1 MTAPTSA
8 TDLQQVAEF
17 IAQFVS
23 NPGLAL
29 QLAQDPNGTLVA
41 QGLDQVDLESVDMNE
56 AMLQACQT
64 PGFPPDAAT
73 AIQSYVS
80 GGGGPSS
87 GGYSAPPPPAHGPAP
102 VEHVVQQLQYVNYVT
117 HEGDTTIQQTIID
130 QSTSV
135 EIGDNYAGGPI
146 NLDVDNAAATGEGS
160 VAGGEGDVNAATGV
174 GSQVIDDSTVGQN
187 QNNSDG
193 AVQVGGSN
201 EAPIVTGPNSGVIND
216 GDIDAPVLVGSTN
229 TGTIN
234 DGTIDGPVLSNSTN
248 TGVVADGDV
257 HDNVIGD
264 ENDVVTIGGN
274 NSGGIGFGSGDVS
287 SVGGNATD
295 SSVGSGTNVSN
306 NSANDGSAI
315 NAGSGTASGQSN
327 DTTTT
332 TSESNTVNATDSV
345 VTTESG
351 DGDNDSFDNS
361 FQDNDTNSL
370 PEPMKLEEKELE
382 GDAGHD
388 DDDPGLA

>member
-1 MTAPTSA
+1 MTAPT

-29 QLAQDPNGTLVA
+29 QFAQDPNGTLVA

-80 GGGGPSS
+80 GGGGGGG
-87 GGYSAPPPPAHGPAP
+87 GGYTAPPPPAHGPAP

-117 HEGDTTIQQTIID
+117 HEGDTTIQQTIVD

-135 EIGDNYAGGPI
+135 NVGDNFTGNI
-146 NLDVDNAAATGEGS
+146 DFEVDNAAATGPGS
-160 VAGGEGDVNAATGV
+160 VAGGEGDVNAATGA

-193 AVQVGGSN
+193 SVQVGEDN
-201 EAPIVTGPNSGVIND
+201 NAPIVLGPNSGVVND

-248 TGVVADGDV
+248 TGVVADGPVTDTV
-257 HDNVIGD
+257 VGN
-264 ENDVVTIGGN
+264 ENETANIDGP
-274 NSGGIGFGSGDVS
+274 NSGGIGFGDGAVTSVSGSTV
-287 SVGGNATD
+287 TD
-295 SSVGSGTNVSN
+295 SSVGGGTNVSN

-315 NAGSGTASGQSN
+315 SAGSGNATGQSN

-332 TSESNTVNATDSV
+332 TNEENTVNATDSV
-345 VTTESG
+345 VTTEQG
-351 DGDNDSFDNS
+351 PGDNDSLDNS
-361 FQDNDTNSL
+361 FQDNDTL
-370 PEPMKLEEKELE
+370 PEPLKMEAEAKEFG
-382 GDAGHD
+382 GDH
-388 DDDPGLA
+388 DDDPGMA